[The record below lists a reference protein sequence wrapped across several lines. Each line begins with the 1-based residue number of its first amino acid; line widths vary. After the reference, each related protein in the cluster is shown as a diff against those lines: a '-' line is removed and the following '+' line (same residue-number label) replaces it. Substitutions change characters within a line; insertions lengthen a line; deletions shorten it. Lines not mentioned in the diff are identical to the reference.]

1 MRVLSFFAGT
11 LELRGVPE
19 DAPLVGVPAL
29 TWDPRTA
36 CWRAEGA
43 TYRDVVRALVRAG
56 APYVD
61 EARRYAELALTSAD
75 ARVARPYQ
83 VEAIE
88 AWKKA
93 GGRGVVVL
101 PTGAGKTHVAERAI
115 LEKQRS
121 TLVVTPT
128 LDLVRQWVT
137 ALERAF
143 GASASAAS
151 GTGAGTPGGIGVVG
165 GGEFSVGPLTVTT
178 YDSAHLHMKDL
189 GNRFGLLV
197 FDECHHLPGPA
208 YQHAAREAIA
218 PFRLGLSATPERADG
233 QHALLDA
240 LVGPEIYRRD
250 VGELAGE
257 YLAEYDW
264 VPVEVP
270 LSMMEEAEYRS
281 ARATYTAFL
290 RAQGIRMDGP
300 RGFATFLMR
309 AAGSDAGRDALRAY
323 RRQRELALG
332 ARGKIAEVERI
343 LLEHADAR
351 VLVFT
356 EDNAMAHQLSRALL
370 LPVITHETKVRE
382 RAAIL
387 AGLADGTYLAVV
399 TSKVLNEGVDVPA
412 ASVAIVV
419 SGSGSVREHV
429 QRLGRVLRKHGD
441 KRARLYELTTT
452 GTGET
457 FTSERRRAHA
467 AYAGR
472 APGPEARTPE
482 ARTPEDT
489 P

>member
-1 MRVLSFFAGT
+1 MRALSFFAGT

-19 DAPLVGVPAL
+19 DAPLAAVPAL

-43 TYRDVVRALVRAG
+43 AYRDVVRALVRAG

-83 VEAIE
+83 LEAIE

-128 LDLVRQWVT
+128 LDLVRQWVG

-143 GASASAAS
+143 GASA
-151 GTGAGTPGGIGVVG
+151 GTIGVVG
-165 GGEFSVGPLTVTT
+165 GGEFTVGPLTVTT

-189 GNRFGLLV
+189 GSRFGLLV

-208 YQHAAREAIA
+208 YQHAAREAVA

-233 QHALLDA
+233 QHALLAA

-264 VPVEVP
+264 IPVEVP
-270 LSMMEEAEYRS
+270 LSTMEEAEYRS

-309 AAGSDAGRDALRAY
+309 AAGSDVGRDALRAY

-387 AGLADGTYLAVV
+387 SGLADGTYLAVV

-429 QRLGRVLRKHGD
+429 QRLGRILRKHGD

-467 AYAGR
+467 AYSGR
-472 APGPEARTPE
+472 APGAEARTS
-482 ARTPEDT
+482 EDI
-489 P
+489 PS